1 MEYLIGRVDDVQRVT
16 TEVERAREE
25 LAVLDDADALSRA
38 WQLQLNLDIAACR
51 WAAAHRAA
59 DQVIEHA
66 QRAGNALLEV
76 RTMPLLAFLAQK
88 GPMHVPD
95 ATAQC
100 NDILARVSSDR
111 RSSGL
116 TRVQLALLS
125 AMALDFEAARA
136 SYSET
141 RTILTELGWEM
152 QAALVSLSSGPI
164 ELLADEP
171 ARAEKELRRD
181 YDALQ
186 VLGER
191 NFISLTATLLAEAV
205 YRQRRFDEAQSL
217 VDFSREIA
225 APDDLAVQI
234 IWRSVAGKLAGRAGD
249 AKHGVALARDAL
261 AMIDSTEDPSGQADV
276 LVDLA
281 EVCYLAGD
289 LAMALKS
296 LDDADRRYAT
306 KGNQAGGARVSRLA
320 RRVADG
326 LDPLDSRD

>member
-1 MEYLIGRVDDVQRVT
+1 MRLDYLIGRVDDVAHVSA
-16 TEVERAREE
+16 EVERSLGE
-25 LAVLDDADALSRA
+25 LAVLEDADALSRA

-51 WAAAHRAA
+51 WAAAYHAA
-59 DQVIEHA
+59 NKVIEHA
-66 QRAGNALLEV
+66 QRAGNTVLEV

-88 GPMHVPD
+88 GPTHVPE

-100 NDILARVSSDR
+100 NDILARVASDR

-125 AMALDFEAARA
+125 AMALDFDAARA
-136 SYSET
+136 GYSDT
-141 RTILTELGWEM
+141 RKVLSELGWEM

-171 ARAEKELRRD
+171 ARAEQELRRD

-186 VLGER
+186 RLGER

-205 YRQRRFDEAQSL
+205 YRQRRFDEAQCL

-249 AKHGVALARDAL
+249 VQHAVTLAREAL
-261 AMIDSTEDPSGQADV
+261 AMIESTEDPSGQADV

-281 EVCYLAGD
+281 EVRYLAGEAA
-289 LAMALKS
+289 LALAALA
-296 LDDADRRYAT
+296 DAERRYAV
-306 KGNQAGGARVSRLA
+306 KGNQAGRARAARLA

-326 LDPLDSRD
+326 LDPLD

>member
-1 MEYLIGRVDDVQRVT
+1 
-16 TEVERAREE
+16 
-25 LAVLDDADALSRA
+25 
-38 WQLQLNLDIAACR
+38 
-51 WAAAHRAA
+51 
-59 DQVIEHA
+59 VIEHA
-66 QRAGNALLEV
+66 RQAGNAVLEV

-100 NDILARVSSDR
+100 QAILARVAQDR

-116 TRVQLALLS
+116 TRLELALLS
-125 AMALDFEAARA
+125 AMALDFESARA
-136 SYSET
+136 SYSDT
-141 RTILTELGWEM
+141 RTVLSELGWEM

-171 ARAEKELRRD
+171 ARAEEELRRD

-186 VLGER
+186 LLGER

-205 YRQRRFDEAQSL
+205 YRQRRFDEAQDL
-217 VDFSREIA
+217 VDFSRDIA

-249 AKHGVALARDAL
+249 PHHGVTMVRDAL
-261 AMIDSTEDPSGQADV
+261 AMIESTEDPSGQADV

-281 EVCYLAGD
+281 EVCYLAGEAAAALD
-289 LAMALKS
+289 ALA
-296 LDDADRRYAT
+296 DAQRRYAA
-306 KGNQAGGARVSRLA
+306 KGNQAGAVRVARLT

-326 LDPLDSRD
+326 FDPLD